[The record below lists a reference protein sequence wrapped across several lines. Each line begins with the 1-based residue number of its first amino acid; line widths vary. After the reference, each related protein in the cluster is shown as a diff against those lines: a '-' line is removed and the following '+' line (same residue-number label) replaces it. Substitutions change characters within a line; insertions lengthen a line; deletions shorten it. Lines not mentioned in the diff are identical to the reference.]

1 MRSGGLFFM
10 SDNSAVVRLEV
21 SRKLKCFFVDG
32 ENVVSVKRFRTV

>member
-1 MRSGGLFFM
+1 MRSGGLLFM

-32 ENVVSVKRFRTV
+32 EYIVSVKRFRTV

>member
-1 MRSGGLFFM
+1 MRSGGLLFM

-21 SRKLKCFFVDG
+21 SRKLKCLFIDG